1 MSAPDP
7 VFSDRLADQMRSA
20 AILELRW
27 ALHDLT
33 PEGLTALEIVAM
45 LAVLRTARERV
56 EAEQA
61 PPAQLTL
68 LRPKST
74 RRSNRGTVEPRAG
87 RNRKQPARV

>member
-1 MSAPDP
+1 MTRPDP
-7 VFSDRLADQMRSA
+7 VVVDRLADQMRSA
-20 AILELRW
+20 ALSELRW
-27 ALHDLT
+27 APHDLG
-33 PEGLTALEIVAM
+33 PEGLTAFEIVAM

-68 LRPKST
+68 LK
-74 RRSNRGTVEPRAG
+74 PRAV